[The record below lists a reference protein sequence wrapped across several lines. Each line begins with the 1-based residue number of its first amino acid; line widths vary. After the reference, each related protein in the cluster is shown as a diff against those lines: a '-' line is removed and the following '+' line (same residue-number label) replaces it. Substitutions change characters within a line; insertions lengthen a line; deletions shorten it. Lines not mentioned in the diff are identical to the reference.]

1 MNSGLERG
9 HAFDMRTL
17 RLLSMCCL
25 AGSAALASEAR
36 PAVTA
41 SAGAGFL
48 NRSLT
53 WQGGTPGQLT
63 EANSPFSGAVAVD
76 ASWFPGAHV
85 TEGPGSWFGLF
96 GEGEIGLGLSAKLA
110 NSSAVFAQSATRLR
124 FGGVVRFPLGERA
137 SLLVHGG
144 YARQVF
150 STSSQ
155 AVVGTASRPNTPDVL
170 FEGPRGGLGVQARLG
185 ERWALEVLA
194 GGQYVMGLGELGMAK
209 WFPQASAFALDAGAG
224 LSVQLAE
231 HVRLRL
237 SLKWQRTFITLER
250 NTFRAES
257 AAEQYLS
264 GALTFQWA
272 M

>member
-1 MNSGLERG
+1 
-9 HAFDMRTL
+9 MRTL
-17 RLLSMCCL
+17 PLVLMWGL
-25 AGSAALASEAR
+25 AGSTALATEVR

-48 NRSLT
+48 NRSFT

-76 ASWFPGAHV
+76 ASWFPGAHL
-85 TEGPGSWFGLF
+85 TEGVGSWFGLF
-96 GEGEIGLGLSAKLA
+96 GEGEFGLGLAARLA
-110 NSSAVFAQSATRLR
+110 NSTAVFAQSATRLR
-124 FGGVVRFPLGERA
+124 FGGLVRFPLGERA

-144 YARQVF
+144 YARQAF
-150 STSSQ
+150 STS
-155 AVVGTASRPNTPDVL
+155 ANAAIGTAARPNAPDVR

-185 ERWALEVLA
+185 ERFTLEVLA
-194 GGQYVMGLGELGMAK
+194 GGQYVTGLGELGMAA

-224 LSVQLAE
+224 LSVKLAE

-237 SLKWQRTFITLER
+237 SLKWQRTFLNLER
-250 NTFRAES
+250 STFQAER

-264 GALTFQWA
+264 GALSFQWA